1 MEADDTHSE
10 MSENICEI
18 KKYCETDMEGI
29 MSRVKNNNA
38 SDKHS
43 TGVWDYESAKST
55 QSINIWN
62 CIDNTRKTWYDK
74 HYNSMI

>member
-1 MEADDTHSE
+1 MEADDTHCE

-18 KKYCETDMEGI
+18 ESDCETDMEGI

-43 TGVWDYESAKST
+43 TGV
-55 QSINIWN
+55 
-62 CIDNTRKTWYDK
+62 
-74 HYNSMI
+74 